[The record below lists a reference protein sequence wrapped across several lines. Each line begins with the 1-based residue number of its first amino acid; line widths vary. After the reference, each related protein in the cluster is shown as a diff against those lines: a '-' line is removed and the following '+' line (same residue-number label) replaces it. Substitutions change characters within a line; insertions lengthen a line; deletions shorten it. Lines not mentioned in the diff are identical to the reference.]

1 MSWKNGVGLL
11 KETIV
16 GWCTGQAFQ
25 QAAALAFYAAFALA
39 PTLVIVIT
47 VAGWIFGEDAAAGQL
62 ASSLETALG
71 PIVSAAFAE
80 TLAYVYISGT
90 GWTATAIAIGLMVFA
105 ATGLFIQLQTALNAV
120 WSVPPKAGNPV
131 WRLVRNRLSAFLF
144 LVGLSLLL
152 LLMLFANAVLGTMR
166 AALPNEPWAR
176 DVHFW
181 QMVNWAL
188 LFVLLNLLFAMIYR
202 LLPDIKL
209 RWSDVWLGSAITAI
223 LFLVGNY
230 LIARFLGL
238 MAPTFGYWAASYLIV
253 VMLWVY
259 YSSQALLF
267 GAELTKN
274 ISNRRIR
281 RRMANQAAAS
291 GHSADIS
298 AVTIH
303 QSAARS

>member
-1 MSWKNGVGLL
+1 MAWKNGISLL

-47 VAGWIFGEDAAAGQL
+47 VAGWIFGQDAAAGQL

-90 GWTATAIAIGLMVFA
+90 GWSATAIAIGLMIFA
-105 ATGLFIQLQTALNAV
+105 ATGMFIQLQTALNAV
-120 WSVPPKAGNPV
+120 WSVPPKPGNPV
-131 WRLVRNRLSAFLF
+131 WRLVRSRLSAFLF
-144 LVGLSLLL
+144 LLGLSVLLL
-152 LLMLFANAVLGTMR
+152 LLLFANAVLSSMR
-166 AALPNEPWAR
+166 SALPDETWVR

-188 LFVLLNLLFAMIYR
+188 LFILLNLLFAMIYR
-202 LLPDIKL
+202 VLPEVRL
-209 RWSDVWLGSAITAI
+209 HWSDVWLGSAITAV
-223 LFLVGNY
+223 LFLGGNY
-230 LIARFLGL
+230 LIAQFLGF

-259 YSSQALLF
+259 YSSQVVLF

-274 ISNRRIR
+274 ISRSRILKR
-281 RRMANQAAAS
+281 SASQTGASDIPAKILNQP
-291 GHSADIS
+291 
-298 AVTIH
+298 AV
-303 QSAARS
+303 RS